1 MKISGIRTF
10 LLFMGSIALVL
21 LLYIIFFSSDN
32 LTNKPPIKEPTGKV
46 NVKPDTVETVDA
58 SDTIKFN
65 GQDSVR
71 LEDETTLSRVN
82 RYLKRYSELNITGD
96 VKEYLKLYKNPVLIG
111 AKSYDEKELAD
122 FAGKYFARY
131 KTQFHYF
138 EYTRV
143 YARKPKEFIV
153 YTRENHDYTELATGK
168 YVGIMAEKKFVL
180 QRVGTNLYCTEMQMF
195 SFVKK

>member
-1 MKISGIRTF
+1 
-10 LLFMGSIALVL
+10 MGSIALVL

-138 EYTRV
+138 EYTRI
-143 YARKPKEFIV
+143 YARKPK
-153 YTRENHDYTELATGK
+153 
-168 YVGIMAEKKFVL
+168 
-180 QRVGTNLYCTEMQMF
+180 
-195 SFVKK
+195 